1 MSAIGGKADVLAD
14 IAGCL
19 FMTLKQ
25 TSISS
30 AYGNSDHNKAATA
43 MPIKAVAP
51 QPAQTQS
58 AGRAAIAPMA
68 FGFVTINIIT
78 AMMGAATIP
87 LMTAVQTS
95 N

>member
-1 MSAIGGKADVLAD
+1 MSVYDP
-14 IAGCL
+14 
-19 FMTLKQ
+19 KQ

-30 AYGNSDHNKAATA
+30 AYGNSDHNKAATV

-51 QPAQTQS
+51 QPAQTS
-58 AGRAAIAPMA
+58 DGRARNRPMA
-68 FGFVTINIIT
+68 FGFVTISIIT